1 MNEASM
7 NEAADVNSP
16 APAPSAPPAHAT
28 SYPRF
33 LWRAIGVATDGN
45 LAFYAWMTF
54 LTAVALVGANAWA
67 HQVANGMD
75 VTGMTD
81 QVSWGLYIANFTFAV
96 GLAAGGVTMVIPAYL
111 YRDKAMHD
119 VVIVGEILA
128 IAALVTA
135 LAFVTVDLGR
145 PDRFWHLIP
154 GIGRFNFPSS
164 MLTWD
169 VIALSGY
176 LLLNLHIAGYMLY
189 VRFRG
194 EAPARR
200 WYVPF
205 VMLSIVWAVSIHTVT
220 AFLYSGLGG
229 RPFWNSALLA
239 PRFIAS
245 AFITGP
251 AFVIV
256 SLQLLARFTTF
267 KISGQALKTLLRI
280 MQVTVLL
287 NLFMLVSEVFTEFYT
302 GGAHTDAARY
312 LFFGL
317 HGHTASSRGSGPPSP
332 QRRRRRHPAVRQPA
346 HPRRPHHA
354 RLLHDLRRRLDRE
367 GHGPHR
373 PRLHPVDAARDRR
386 VLAVA
391 GRVEGHRRHLGAGP
405 HHLHHRPQARGRGV
419 HGGDAPAR
427 PARRPPRRAL
437 MPILGAVVILSR
449 EPAEAQRVVAAL
461 SADPRITLGD
471 LFSGTL
477 PVALE
482 VADKQDERELWQ
494 WILDTPGVIDLG
506 LVFSDFSDVTERKDE
521 VHP

>member
-1 MNEASM
+1 M

-267 KISGQALKTLLRI
+267 EISGKALKTLLRI

-287 NLFMLVSEVFTEFYT
+287 NLFMLISEVFTEFYT

-317 HGHTASSRGSGPPSP
+317 HGHTGLVPWIWTGIG
-332 QRRRRRHPAVRQPA
+332 
-346 HPRRPHHA
+346 
-354 RLLHDLRRRLDRE
+354 LN
-367 GHGPHR
+367 
-373 PRLHPVDAARDRR
+373 
-386 VLAVA
+386 
-391 GRVEGHRRHLGAGP
+391 
-405 HHLHHRPQARGRGV
+405 
-419 HGGDAPAR
+419 
-427 PARRPPRRAL
+427 
-437 MPILGAVVILSR
+437 
-449 EPAEAQRVVAAL
+449 VVAAAILL
-461 SADPRITLGD
+461 SANPRTHGALITLACFMTFAGVWIEKGMG
-471 LFSGTL
+471 LIVPGFIPSTL
-477 PVALE
+477 HEIVEYSPSLVEWKVTAGIW
-482 VADKQDERELWQ
+482 A
-494 WILDTPGVIDLG
+494 LG
-506 LVFSDFSDVTERKDE
+506 LIIFTIGLKLAAAVFTGEMRLHGQPAATQGDR
-521 VHP
+521 